1 MLLQR
6 ELLYLVLDAD
16 SPSRTPALVGSDE
29 FDKCLNNDKFSHDE
43 YSNGALSILQYPYG
57 RRRRNQEADATE
69 TGRTKTLVSA
79 ASLQT
84 MATTSPTA
92 TSTERSGTRLSA

>member
-1 MLLQR
+1 MSLFPVALSFALHSSSRKTFCSILIKLSR
-6 ELLYLVLDAD
+6 EIWEVIHLVLDTD

-57 RRRRNQEADATE
+57 KRLIMHF
-69 TGRTKTLVSA
+69 KCK
-79 ASLQT
+79 LQFCIY
-84 MATTSPTA
+84 
-92 TSTERSGTRLSA
+92 GLI

>member
-1 MLLQR
+1 MSDKLIDC
-6 ELLYLVLDAD
+6 LVDAD

-57 RRRRNQEADATE
+57 ENLIQ
-69 TGRTKTLVSA
+69 S
-79 ASLQT
+79 
-84 MATTSPTA
+84 
-92 TSTERSGTRLSA
+92 